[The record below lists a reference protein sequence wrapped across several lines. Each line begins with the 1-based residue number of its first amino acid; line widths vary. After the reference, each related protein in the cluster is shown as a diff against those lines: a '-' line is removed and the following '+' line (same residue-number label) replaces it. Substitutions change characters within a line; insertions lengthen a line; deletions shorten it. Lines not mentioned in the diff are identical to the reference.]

1 MDYNE
6 IISKKILNEQA
17 LMQQLSVWRLQNQSI
32 VFTNGCFDIL
42 HLGHTQYLSQAK
54 NYGDK
59 LILGLNSDKSGACKK
74 GEGRPVNNETA
85 RAFVLASLH
94 VVDAVVLFDEETPY
108 NLIKLV
114 QPDVLVKGADYE
126 IEKIV
131 GYDIV
136 IQRGG
141 KVVTID
147 LTQEYSTTAL
157 LKRINNKNF

>member
-6 IISKKILNEQA
+6 IISKKFFNEQS
-17 LMQQLSVWRLQNQSI
+17 LLQQLSIWRLQNQSL

-74 GEGRPVNNETA
+74 GLGRPLNNENA

-141 KVVTID
+141 KVITID
-147 LTQEYSTTAL
+147 LTQGYSTTAL
-157 LKRINNKNF
+157 LNRIKQ

>member
-6 IISKKILNEQA
+6 IISKKIFNEQS
-17 LMQQLSVWRLQNQSI
+17 LLQQLSIWRLQNQSL

-74 GEGRPVNNETA
+74 GPGRPLNNENA

-141 KVVTID
+141 KVITID
-147 LTQEYSTTAL
+147 LTQGYSTTAL
-157 LKRINNKNF
+157 LNRIKQ

>member
-6 IISKKILNEQA
+6 IISKKIFNEQS
-17 LMQQLSVWRLQNQSI
+17 LLQQLSIWRLQNQSL

-74 GEGRPVNNETA
+74 GPGRPLNNENA

-108 NLIKLV
+108 NLINLV

-136 IQRGG
+136 TQRGG

-147 LTQEYSTTAL
+147 LTQGYSTTAL
-157 LKRINNKNF
+157 LNRIKQ

>member
-6 IISKKILNEQA
+6 IISKKIFNEHA
-17 LMQQLSVWRLQNQSI
+17 LMQQLSIWRLQNQKI

-42 HLGHTQYLSQAK
+42 HLGHTQYLSHAK

-74 GEGRPVNNETA
+74 GPGRPLNNETA
-85 RAFVLASLH
+85 RAMVLASLH
-94 VVDAVVLFDEETPY
+94 VVDAVILFDEETPY

-136 IQRGG
+136 TQRGG
-141 KVVTID
+141 KVVTIE
-147 LTQEYSTTAL
+147 LTQGYNTTSL
-157 LKRINNKNF
+157 INYIKY